1 MDSLQILNDLLNR
14 LNCSLLQYIGESW
27 PWTTHGDGA
36 LREEIFMALVRRQ
49 HFGTERL
56 AELLVERRA
65 VIEVGNYPWDGSSLH
80 YVTLDFVKPKLLA
93 DEQSILEQLNQA
105 VSQLNGDAEAVRLV
119 EQLIADE
126 EQAIARLEAL

>member
-1 MDSLQILNDLLNR
+1 MDSLQTLNNLLNR

-27 PWTTHGDGA
+27 PWTSHGDSS
-36 LREEIFMALVRRQ
+36 REEIFMALVRRQ
-49 HFGTERL
+49 HFGAERL

-65 VIEVGNYPWDGSSLH
+65 VIEIGNYPWDGSSLH

-93 DEQSILEQLNQA
+93 DEQSILQQLNQA
-105 VSQLNGDAEAVRLV
+105 VSILNGDAEAVRLV

-126 EQAIARLEAL
+126 EQAIARLQAL

>member
-1 MDSLQILNDLLNR
+1 MDSLQTLNNLLNR

-27 PWTTHGDGA
+27 PWTARGDSS
-36 LREEIFMALVRRQ
+36 REEIFMALVRRQ
-49 HFGTERL
+49 HFGAERL

-65 VIEVGNYPWDGSSLH
+65 VIEIGNYPWDGSSLH

-93 DEQSILEQLNQA
+93 DEQSILQQLNQA
-105 VSQLNGDAEAVRLV
+105 VSILNGDAEAVRLV

-126 EQAIARLEAL
+126 EQAIARLQKL